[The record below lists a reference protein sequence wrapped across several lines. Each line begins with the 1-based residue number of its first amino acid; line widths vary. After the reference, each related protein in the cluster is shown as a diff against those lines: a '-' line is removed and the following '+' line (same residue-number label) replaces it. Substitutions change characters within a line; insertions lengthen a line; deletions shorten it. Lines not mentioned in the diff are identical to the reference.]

1 MSSAGLTDWYTGSYA
16 PSVPVVLSAPHGGA
30 QTPADI
36 PERTEGCVCE
46 DAGSLELA
54 RAIRAEF
61 GRRLG
66 AVPHLVASQLHRT
79 KLDANRG
86 RDSAA
91 PPESRGA
98 LAAWDC
104 YHGWIREALDD
115 VVGQHG
121 FALLLDIHGQDHRC
135 ARLRAPAPPSMLR
148 PLSSARTAIAGHRP
162 SASHRLAAPPL
173 IGRRF

>member
-1 MSSAGLTDWYTGSYA
+1 M
-16 PSVPVVLSAPHGGA
+16 PV
-30 QTPADI
+30 DI
-36 PERTEGCVCE
+36 PERTSGCLCE

-86 RDSAA
+86 RNSAA
-91 PPESRGA
+91 APESHGA

-104 YHGWIREALDD
+104 YHSWIREALDD

-135 ARLRAPAPPSMLR
+135 VLFQNYCLGPV
-148 PLSSARTAIAGHRP
+148 
-162 SASHRLAAPPL
+162 
-173 IGRRF
+173 

>member
-1 MSSAGLTDWYTGSYA
+1 MASAGLTDWYTGSYG
-16 PSVPVVLSAPHGGA
+16 PSVPVVLSAPHGG
-30 QTPADI
+30 QQMPPDI
-36 PERTEGCVCE
+36 PQRTSGCLCE

-61 GRRLG
+61 GRQLG
-66 AVPHLVASQLHRT
+66 AVPHLVVSQLHRT

-86 RDSAA
+86 RPSAA
-91 PPESRGA
+91 APESHGA

-115 VVGQHG
+115 VVAQHG

-135 ARLRAPAPPSMLR
+135 VIPDIATPYFAPPCFASTCLALIV
-148 PLSSARTAIAGHRP
+148 PPSTA
-162 SASHRLAAPPL
+162 
-173 IGRRF
+173 